1 MNGHQFD
8 IHFFHIFLYILLSST
23 VFVIRVWKLYT
34 AIKHHV
40 FVTFQSKNSYIC
52 GVTES
57 HKEAFG
63 SSKVL
68 SYINSN
74 MGWSTMKN
82 LSDRVAAL
90 AV

>member
-1 MNGHQFD
+1 MDLHAALKR
-8 IHFFHIFLYILLSST
+8 H
-23 VFVIRVWKLYT
+23 VVIM
-34 AIKHHV
+34 
-40 FVTFQSKNSYIC
+40 FQRKNSHVC
-52 GVTES
+52 GVTEP

-74 MGWSTMKN
+74 MGWSTMRN